1 MRKLLY
7 TNHPERKAQERGR
20 LDLVT
25 LTVIKAYALVMLG
38 ACLVTILTILVR

>member
-7 TNHPERKAQERGR
+7 TNSPERKAQERGR

-25 LTVIKAYALVMLG
+25 VTIIKAYAILMLA
-38 ACLVTILTILVR
+38 ACLVTVAAILIK